1 METQGGVSVCAR
13 SRPSSQNRP
22 MEANSRLAKQTGA
35 TPRTEL
41 FNVWVGRSLHNHP
54 IGVWCEQEAGS
65 KSGLKPSRPMRAEGG
80 DCVCSWSRLCLAST
94 NGARSRMRAE
104 HVGHAQGFPP
114 LLWTP
119 ATVLWGW
126 VCNSC

>member
-54 IGVWCEQEAGS
+54 IGVWCEQEAGV
-65 KSGLKPSRPMRAEGG
+65 KKRPQAEQANEGG
-80 DCVCSWSRLCLAST
+80 GRGLRLFL
-94 NGARSRMRAE
+94 E
-104 HVGHAQGFPP
+104 PP
-114 LLWTP
+114 LSSFNQ
-119 ATVLWGW
+119 WG
-126 VCNSC
+126 